1 MKKVITLAL
10 AAMVVVLGLASCNK
24 KDGDKDAATTPAT
37 TTTAAEITTAADTT
51 TEAVTTEAD
60 TTADSETLEGGFE
73 TSVEDGAVTFKTN
86 LGYSISTPEKYGDLT
101 TVTSGVFVVVSEDGK
116 GSMNIMSSKYATSR
130 EADMKTFK
138 TDAEAS
144 LKAMDANVKID
155 SYEATE
161 LAGTDAVVIEYSML
175 NSSYCQIVVF
185 GEEDLYCI
193 TITASDME
201 SDFAMDMVLSALTFE
216 LN

>member
-116 GSMNIMSSKYATSR
+116 GY
-130 EADMKTFK
+130 
-138 TDAEAS
+138 
-144 LKAMDANVKID
+144 
-155 SYEATE
+155 Y
-161 LAGTDAVVIEYSML
+161 VIQVCNKQRSGY
-175 NSSYCQIVVF
+175 
-185 GEEDLYCI
+185 EDLQ
-193 TITASDME
+193 DRR
-201 SDFAMDMVLSALTFE
+201 
-216 LN
+216 